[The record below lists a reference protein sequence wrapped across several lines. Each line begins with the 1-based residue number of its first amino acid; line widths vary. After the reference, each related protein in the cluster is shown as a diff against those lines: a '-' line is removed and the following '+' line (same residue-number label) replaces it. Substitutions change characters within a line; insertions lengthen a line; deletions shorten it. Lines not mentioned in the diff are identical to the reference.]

1 MRFAFTTCPN
11 IVSKNA
17 INCRSINIYKSLLPI
32 VIIPSLN
39 SAEVVICIHRMT
51 MLSVFI
57 KGEDATDL
65 FPDN

>member
-11 IVSKNA
+11 IVSKTA
-17 INCRSINIYKSLLPI
+17 INCRSINIYKSLLPN
-32 VIIPSLN
+32 VIIPSWN